1 MTNGKEKYMKNKCG
15 FFLQGALAAFGIF
28 CATACGTDKQDF
40 ETVDLVDPVLKID
53 AFSDSTYFSQVS
65 FLLEEGGDLYASDS
79 KRGQVFRLDARD
91 LTLKKTYGR
100 RGQGPQDIMWC
111 WNFGI
116 SHDMLA
122 VCDFMGDRVQLFD
135 KHTGDYLASANWLKK
150 NLGVSSGGRA
160 TLPPSR
166 SGLMCLIPSSGM
178 PTCTGTGCISW

>member
-65 FLLEEGGDLYASDS
+65 FLLEEGGDLYTSDS

-122 VCDFMGDRVQLFD
+122 VYDFMGDRVQLFD
-135 KHTGDYLASANWLKK
+135 KHTGDYLASVNWLKK
-150 NLGVSSGGRA
+150 NRLSYWLRQNWVKRD
-160 TLPPSR
+160 
-166 SGLMCLIPSSGM
+166 
-178 PTCTGTGCISW
+178 